1 MLKDIK
7 SGLTRAIVMLVVFS
21 SVAFAFQV
29 SGTIKTWTTG
39 ETLTAADLNTTVQ
52 SLKTAVEGA
61 TQVGQITA
69 PRRTINTGVVY
80 SGFLT
85 SIASG
90 ASGTNTEP
98 QNPMLRSGTVKS
110 VRMDILESHAQN
122 CTITLRKNAVDTA
135 IQLSYVANST
145 AALTDSD
152 TVSFVSTDILTWKS
166 DCPTGQGVHAVLSFE
181 F

>member
-7 SGLTRAIVMLVVFS
+7 SGLTRAIVLLVVFS

-61 TQVGQITA
+61 TQVGQISP
-69 PRRTINTGVVY
+69 PRRNVGSGIAY
-80 SGFLT
+80 SGLLT
-85 SIASG
+85 SIISG
-90 ASGTNTEP
+90 AIGTNTEP

-110 VRMDILESHAQN
+110 VRMDILETHSQN
-122 CTITLRKNAVDTA
+122 CTITLRKNGADTA

-145 AALTDSD
+145 TALTDSD
-152 TVSFVSTDILTWKS
+152 AVSFVSTDILTWKS
-166 DCPTGQGVHAVLSFE
+166 DCPTGQGVPAVLSFE